1 MNKKR
6 QIKRQIHGQD
16 KRKEICLS
24 LRIVKSLAVCFA
36 RKKSL
41 KLLPK
46 LHFSDKNVGTML

>member
-24 LRIVKSLAVCFA
+24 LRIVKSLAICFA

-46 LHFSDKNVGTML
+46 LRFSDKNVGTML